1 MIFNKYINELFHFDI
16 FDFILNVN
24 IRLNYR
30 IMFKF
35 IKDVNKRFYVH
46 FDAYKNEIFNIFKSF
61 KINMKYNDFIIKR
74 IHSDENIVIKNQIF
88 NNFKYD
94 YEIR

>member
-24 IRLNYR
+24 IYSNYR

-35 IKDVNKRFYVH
+35 IKNVNKRFYIH
-46 FDAYKNEIFNIFKSF
+46 FDAYKNKVFNIFKLF
-61 KINMKYNDFIIKR
+61 KINVKYNDFIIKR
-74 IHSDENIVIKNQIF
+74 IYNNENIVIK
-88 NNFKYD
+88 D
-94 YEIR
+94 